1 MPHEDNKESI
11 NPGGVHIPVEHIR
24 ETIMPPYEYQKPENG
39 FGILVVDNQPPSA
52 PDASEEKDT
61 A

>member
-1 MPHEDNKESI
+1 MPREDDKGAK
-11 NPGGVHIPVEHIR
+11 NPGGVHIPVDHIR

-52 PDASEEKDT
+52 PVASEEKET
-61 A
+61 S